1 MKPHNYKYNDGT
13 ATDNKI
19 KLIIPILVKWAR
31 ESWDTPHYYADV
43 AKAIGSNPQSVGG
56 WLGLIWSHVIHP
68 RFPHAPSLNALV
80 CNKNSDLPGEGLDY
94 VFPYYSQ
101 CSLKEQKA
109 LVAKENLA
117 AHEYDWNP
125 VLRELGL
132 KALDVLSFN
141 DLKDY
146 ANRVFFKH
154 FGKHGK
160 GGESLH
166 HKRLKDFIQ
175 DHPERIG
182 ISDDI
187 TFCAAEFI
195 TLSQDRIDVLFKTKN
210 TTYAVEVKSE
220 ISNDD
225 DIVRGI
231 FQAVKYQAVL
241 EAQGKIN
248 GDTNDIKSILVI
260 GRMLPPMALTIAKIL
275 DVSVIE
281 NFNID

>member
-1 MKPHNYKYNDGT
+1 MNPHNYKYNDGS

-31 ESWDTPHYYADV
+31 ESWNSPHYYADV

-68 RFPHAPSLNALV
+68 RFPHAPALNALV
-80 CNKNSDLPGEGLDY
+80 SNKNSDLPSEGLDY
-94 VFPYYSQ
+94 VFPHYSK
-101 CSLKEQKA
+101 CSLEEQKA

-132 KALDVLSFN
+132 KALDVLSSD
-141 DLKDY
+141 DLMKY
-146 ANRVFFKH
+146 TIRVFSKYS
-154 FGKHGK
+154 GKHGK

-166 HKRLKDFIQ
+166 HKRLKEYIQ
-175 DHPERIG
+175 DHPKRIG

-187 TFCAAEFI
+187 TFCSAEFI
-195 TLSQDRIDVLFKTKN
+195 TLSQDRIDVLFKTN
-210 TTYAVEVKSE
+210 DTTYAVEVKSE
-220 ISNDD
+220 ISDDD

-241 EAQGKIN
+241 EAQGKVN
-248 GDTNDIKSILVI
+248 GDTNNIKSILVI
-260 GRMLPPMALTIAKIL
+260 GRNIPSMAHTMAKIL

-281 NFNID
+281 NFKID